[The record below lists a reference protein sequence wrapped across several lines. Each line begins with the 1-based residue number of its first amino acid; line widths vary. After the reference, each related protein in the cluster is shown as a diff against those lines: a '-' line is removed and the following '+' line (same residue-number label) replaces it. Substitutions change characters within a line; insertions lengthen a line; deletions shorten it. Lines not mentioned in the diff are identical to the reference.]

1 MVDGG
6 RGVFEVSIPRAGNSW
21 RKNRSSL
28 CPPAYSVPLLWLTEN
43 NGFSVVSGYRI
54 FMMVVRVGSMRIIT
68 GAIRWE
74 LCRSRWVWWV
84 AIRGLGWRHLKGN
97 GHKATWNWTTN
108 FSPSSCYTMWV
119 WVRCLRNVFECQS
132 RCLVEILC

>member
-1 MVDGG
+1 M
-6 RGVFEVSIPRAGNSW
+6 FEVSIPRAGNSW

-54 FMMVVRVGSMRIIT
+54 FMTVVRVGSMRIIT

-74 LCRSRWVWWV
+74 LFRSRWVWWV
-84 AIRGLGWRHLKGN
+84 AIRGLGWRHFKGN
-97 GHKATWNWTTN
+97 GHKATLN
-108 FSPSSCYTMWV
+108 
-119 WVRCLRNVFECQS
+119 
-132 RCLVEILC
+132 